1 MDSDVQT
8 QSLTFLFSNY
18 SGWMEQDKIRPWDDN
33 FEKFTSVG
41 RKGKLFQQA
50 LEEAYEWQK
59 ESYKKVPTR
68 RRAQVKQR
76 PPDLPA
82 HLLPEKKKHE
92 LALKQMMDLREK
104 EWNKQ
109 QKKRKK
115 ERGEEV
121 SDSKEESGTSKKS
134 VGRPGRKP
142 KKVIEKKEHESD
154 ASALSVSDSDSF
166 VVKGYEVEEDNEDS
180 EDDGNNDFQ
189 LNQNEISCRYTSTT

>member
-1 MDSDVQT
+1 
-8 QSLTFLFSNY
+8 
-18 SGWMEQDKIRPWDDN
+18 MEPDKIRPWDDN

-68 RRAQVKQR
+68 RRAQMKQR
-76 PPDLPA
+76 PPDLPS

-92 LALKQMMDLREK
+92 QALKQMMDLREK
-104 EWNKQ
+104 EWNKE
-109 QKKRKK
+109 QKKTKK

-121 SDSKEESGTSKKS
+121 SESKEESVTSKKS

-142 KKVIEKKEHESD
+142 KKVVEKKQKESD
-154 ASALSVSDSDSF
+154 ASDQSGSDSDSF
-166 VVKGYEVEEDNEDS
+166 VVKGFAVDEDNEDS
-180 EDDGNNDFQ
+180 EDDGKDSSKSI
-189 LNQNEISCRYTSTT
+189 L